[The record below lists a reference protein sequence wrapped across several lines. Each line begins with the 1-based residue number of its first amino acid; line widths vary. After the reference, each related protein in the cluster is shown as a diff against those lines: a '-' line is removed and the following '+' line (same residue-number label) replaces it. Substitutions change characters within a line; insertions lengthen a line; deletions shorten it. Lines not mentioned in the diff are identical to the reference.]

1 MSKYR
6 YEMGGIIRDTE
17 IDFPYYTDEII
28 ELLDEKDQRIAEL
41 EEQLKNSLENNNDL
55 LKQIMDLQSQLIVE
69 RLKKE

>member
-28 ELLDEKDQRIAEL
+28 EDEMPEEVEGQYIEEYYEQNNGIIYKHYKYVPIVLDEFII
-41 EEQLKNSLENNNDL
+41 EE
-55 LKQIMDLQSQLIVE
+55 
-69 RLKKE
+69 